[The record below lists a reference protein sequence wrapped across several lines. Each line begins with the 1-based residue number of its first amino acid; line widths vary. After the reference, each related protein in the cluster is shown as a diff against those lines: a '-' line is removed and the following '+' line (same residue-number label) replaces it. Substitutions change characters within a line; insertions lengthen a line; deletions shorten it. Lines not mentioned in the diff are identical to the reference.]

1 MNAERS
7 TSLFEQALVRHL
19 APLQGLRGVQA
30 FVGEGDG
37 WTEAARLGEVPEDVH
52 ARFLRD
58 YRPDAGG
65 AVEPLGGAARGWLA
79 SYMIGRAGLDL
90 VLVLHLADLEPADLQ
105 TRLGEIEAKVGWLVV
120 AALGDRRSARESRAE
135 GGEIGARLLLD
146 AARARS
152 RRALAD
158 QWIARL
164 ESALAPDLAAVL
176 WMRGEEAR
184 LAAIS
189 GGGLIE
195 RPGEERSLLEAL
207 AETAVRARGAMAVG
221 PAAPTEAPPARGLEA
236 TPRDASELAAAR
248 DREEALAR
256 VERIGA
262 RRALL
267 LPVFEGERA
276 AAAVVLLYTGE
287 TGPDLG
293 GEGGEVLAD
302 TLAEALAIQQR
313 AHPGLL
319 RRLGN
324 WAAGLAMAVVGR
336 TAWRLKVV
344 AALLAAGLV
353 VAAIVPSGH
362 RPGFSARVEA
372 AERRVVSAPFD
383 GFIAEAPYQLGD
395 VVASGDLVVAM
406 EDADLRLRLEETRS
420 ELAEISAELQ
430 AARAERDQAQ
440 VRLLEARRAQAEVR
454 RDLIARQLEL
464 SRFSARRDAV
474 VVGGDAWRRL
484 GGRVRLGEPL
494 LELAEAGSFR
504 VRAFVDEDWVAD
516 VPAEA
521 TGEVL
526 LTAYP
531 ERPIPVRL
539 AQVGS
544 DPVDRDGV
552 NTFPVRFDF
561 AEPPDMRV
569 LDGMRGIVRVDVGER
584 SVLAAYSRGAVRW
597 IRRTLWRWG

>member
-1 MNAERS
+1 
-7 TSLFEQALVRHL
+7 V
-19 APLQGLRGVQA
+19 
-30 FVGEGDG
+30 
-37 WTEAARLGEVPEDVH
+37 
-52 ARFLRD
+52 
-58 YRPDAGG
+58 
-65 AVEPLGGAARGWLA
+65 GAA
-79 SYMIGRAGLDL
+79 
-90 VLVLHLADLEPADLQ
+90 H
-105 TRLGEIEAKVGWLVV
+105 
-120 AALGDRRSARESRAE
+120 
-135 GGEIGARLLLD
+135 
-146 AARARS
+146 
-152 RRALAD
+152 
-158 QWIARL
+158 
-164 ESALAPDLAAVL
+164 
-176 WMRGEEAR
+176 
-184 LAAIS
+184 
-189 GGGLIE
+189 
-195 RPGEERSLLEAL
+195 
-207 AETAVRARGAMAVG
+207 
-221 PAAPTEAPPARGLEA
+221 
-236 TPRDASELAAAR
+236 
-248 DREEALAR
+248 ALAR

-276 AAAVVLLYTGE
+276 AAVVALLYTGE

-302 TLAEALAIQQR
+302 TLGEALAIQQR

-353 VAAIVPSGH
+353 VAAMVPSGH

-383 GFIAEAPYQLGD
+383 GFIAEAPHQLGD
-395 VVASGDLVVAM
+395 AIAAGDLVVAM

-430 AARAERDQAQ
+430 AARAQRDQAQ

-464 SRFSARRDAV
+464 SRFRARRDAV

-484 GGRVRLGEPL
+484 GDRVRLGEPL
-494 LELAEAGSFR
+494 LELAEAESFR

-516 VPAEA
+516 VPADA

-552 NTFPVRFDF
+552 NTFPVRFEF

-597 IRRTLWRWG
+597 IKRTLWRWG